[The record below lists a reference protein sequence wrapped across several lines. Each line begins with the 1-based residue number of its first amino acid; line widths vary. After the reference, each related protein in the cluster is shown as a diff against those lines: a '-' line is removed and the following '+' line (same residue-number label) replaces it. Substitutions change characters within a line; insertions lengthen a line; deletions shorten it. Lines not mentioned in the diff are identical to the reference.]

1 MCANRNSDPDHHAD
15 CVETIMNFPSDLVN
29 LLKKATRVAALTGAG
44 VSQESGLHTFRDAQV
59 GLWAQYRPEDLAT
72 PEAFFRDPK
81 LVWDWYMW
89 RGETVKAAHPNPG
102 HYALAAMEK
111 RIPAFMLITQNVDGL
126 HRMAGNVNVLELH
139 GNITRVRCCECG
151 MFAETWDDDNLSVPR
166 CKACDGLLRPD
177 VVWFGESLPPEELQK
192 AINAT
197 RECQVFFSIGTSGLV
212 QPAASL
218 AHAARSNGAIVVEI
232 NADPTPLTSNVDFAF
247 HGKSGEILP
256 ELVKAVWD

>member
-1 MCANRNSDPDHHAD
+1 MD
-15 CVETIMNFPSDLVN
+15 FPSDLVN
-29 LLKKATRVAALTGAG
+29 LLKKAARVAALTGAG

-72 PEAFFRDPK
+72 PEAFYRDPK

-89 RGETVKAAHPNPG
+89 RREAIKGARPNPG

-111 RIPAFMLITQNVDGL
+111 HISDFTLITQNVDGL

-139 GNITRVRCCECG
+139 GNITRVRCSVCG
-151 MFAETWDDDNLSVPR
+151 VLTEIWDDDSESAPR
-166 CKACDGLLRPD
+166 CASCNGILRPD
-177 VVWFGESLPPEELQK
+177 VVWFGESLPPAELQK
-192 AINAT
+192 AIDAT

-218 AHAARSNGAIVVEI
+218 AHAAGCNGAVVVEI

-256 ELVKAVWD
+256 ELVKAIWE